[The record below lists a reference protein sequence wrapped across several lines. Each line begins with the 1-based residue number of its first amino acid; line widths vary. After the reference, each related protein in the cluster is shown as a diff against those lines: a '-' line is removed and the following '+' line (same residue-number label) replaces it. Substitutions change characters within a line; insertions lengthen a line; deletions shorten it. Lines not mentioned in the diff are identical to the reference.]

1 MKFPRRAF
9 VHLAVGAAALP
20 AVPRIARAQAYPSR
34 PVRIVVGFP
43 AGGATDIQ
51 ARLMGEW
58 LTERLGQQFIVE
70 NKPGASGNIG
80 TETVAKA
87 PADGYTLLQVV
98 TPHAINAALYTNLS
112 FDFIRDIA
120 PVIYAARLAYVV
132 VVNPSV
138 PATTIPELI
147 AYAKAN
153 PGKINYGSAGQGTP
167 QNIACELFKMMTGVN
182 LVHVPYKGGAPA
194 VADLIAG
201 HVQVIFA
208 PVSESIQQI
217 KAGKLRA
224 LAVTTATRLDVLP
237 DVPTIADFVPG
248 YEASG
253 FAGIGVPRN
262 TPAEIIDML
271 NKEINAGLADTKIKA
286 RIVELGGTVLGGT
299 PAEFG
304 EDHLGGHR
312 KVGEG
317 DQVRGHQGR
326 IGPVATGFQIL
337 SLSRARTAPCP
348 DHAAKSEIKGLKP
361 DNRGGEW
368 ASTGVRDTWRL
379 SLTEWKRCAIV

>member
-1 MKFPRRAF
+1 MKFHRRAF
-9 VHLAVGAAALP
+9 MHLAAGAAALP
-20 AVPRIARAQAYPSR
+20 AVPGIAWAQAYPSR

-80 TETVAKA
+80 TEMVAKA

-98 TPHAINAALYTNLS
+98 TPAAINAALYSNLS

-138 PATTIPELI
+138 PATTLPEFI

-194 VADLIAG
+194 VADLIAN

-224 LAVTTATRLDVLP
+224 LAVTTTTRLDVLP
-237 DVPTIADFVPG
+237 DVPPVADFVPG

-253 FAGIGVPRN
+253 FAGIGAPKN
-262 TPAEIIDML
+262 TPAEIIDKL
-271 NKEINAGLADTKIKA
+271 NKELNAGLADAKVKT
-286 RIVELGGTVLGGT
+286 RIVELGGTVMGGT

-304 EDHLGGHR
+304 KIISEATEKWA
-312 KVGEG
+312 KV
-317 DQVRGHQGR
+317 
-326 IGPVATGFQIL
+326 
-337 SLSRARTAPCP
+337 
-348 DHAAKSEIKGLKP
+348 IKF
-361 DNRGGEW
+361 
-368 ASTGVRDTWRL
+368 AGVKA
-379 SLTEWKRCAIV
+379 E

>member
-1 MKFPRRAF
+1 MKFPRRTF
-9 VHLAVGAAALP
+9 MHLAVGAAALP
-20 AVPRIARAQAYPSR
+20 ALPRLARAQAYPSK
-34 PVRIVVGFP
+34 PARIVVGFT

-51 ARLMGEW
+51 ARLMGDL
-58 LTERLGQQFIVE
+58 LTERLGQQFIVD

-98 TPHAINAALYTNLS
+98 TPHAINAALYSNLN
-112 FDFIRDIA
+112 FDFMRDIA
-120 PVIYAARLAYVV
+120 PVICIARLAYVV

-138 PATTIPELI
+138 PVTSIPELI

-153 PGKINYGSAGQGTP
+153 PGKLNYGSAGQGTP
-167 QNIACELFKMMTGVN
+167 QNISCELFKMMAGVN

-224 LAVTTATRLDVLP
+224 LAVTTAARLDVFP
-237 DVPTIADFVPG
+237 DLPTIGDFVPG

-253 FAGIGVPRN
+253 FGGIGVPRG
-262 TPAEIIDML
+262 TPVEIIDRL
-271 NKEINAGLADTKIKA
+271 NKEINAGLTDSKVSS
-286 RIVELGGTVLGGT
+286 RIVELGGTVAGGT

-304 EDHLGGHR
+304 KILAEATEKWA
-312 KVGEG
+312 KV
-317 DQVRGHQGR
+317 
-326 IGPVATGFQIL
+326 
-337 SLSRARTAPCP
+337 
-348 DHAAKSEIKGLKP
+348 IKFAGIKA
-361 DNRGGEW
+361 E
-368 ASTGVRDTWRL
+368 
-379 SLTEWKRCAIV
+379 

>member
-1 MKFPRRAF
+1 MKIPRRAF
-9 VHLAVGAAALP
+9 MHLAVGAAALP
-20 AVPRIARAQAYPSR
+20 AVPRISRAQAYPSR

-98 TPHAINAALYTNLS
+98 TPHAINAALYSNLN
-112 FDFIRDIA
+112 FDFIRDIT
-120 PVIYAARLAYVV
+120 PVICAARLAYVV
-132 VVNPSV
+132 VVHPSPPV
-138 PATTIPELI
+138 KTIPEFI

-153 PGKINYGSAGQGTP
+153 PGKINYGSAGPGTP

-182 LVHVPYKGGAPA
+182 LVHVPYRGGAPA
-194 VADLIAG
+194 TTDLVAG
-201 HVQVIFA
+201 HLHAIFS
-208 PVSESIQQI
+208 PISESIQHIQ
-217 KAGKLRA
+217 AGKLRA
-224 LAVTTATRLDVLP
+224 LAVTTTARLDVLP
-237 DVPTIADFVPG
+237 DVPTVAEFVPG

-262 TPAEIIDML
+262 TPAEIIDRL
-271 NKEINAGLADTKIKA
+271 NKELNAGLADSKVKG

-299 PAEFG
+299 PAEF
-304 EDHLGGHR
+304 
-312 KVGEG
+312 
-317 DQVRGHQGR
+317 
-326 IGPVATGFQIL
+326 ATII
-337 SLSRARTAPCP
+337 SEATEKW
-348 DHAAKSEIKGLKP
+348 AKAIKFAGIKA
-361 DNRGGEW
+361 G
-368 ASTGVRDTWRL
+368 
-379 SLTEWKRCAIV
+379 

>member
-9 VHLAVGAAALP
+9 MHLAAGAAALP
-20 AVPRIARAQAYPSR
+20 AAPHIARAQAYPSR

-80 TETVAKA
+80 TETVAKS

-98 TPHAINAALYTNLS
+98 TPHAINSALYNNLS
-112 FDFIRDIA
+112 FDFIRDIS
-120 PVIYAARLAYVV
+120 PVIYSARLAYVV
-132 VVNPSV
+132 VVNQSV
-138 PATTIPELI
+138 PVTTLPEFI

-167 QNIACELFKMMTGVN
+167 QNISCELFKMMTGVN

-217 KAGKLRA
+217 KGGKLRA
-224 LAVTTATRLDVLP
+224 LAVTTASRLDVLP
-237 DVPTIADFVPG
+237 DVPTVGDFVPG

-253 FAGIGVPRN
+253 FAGIGVPKG
-262 TPAEIIDML
+262 TPAEIIDRL
-271 NKEINAGLADTKIKA
+271 NKELNAGLADPKVKT
-286 RIVELGGTVLGGT
+286 RIVELGGTVVGGT

-304 EDHLGGHR
+304 KIISDATEKWA
-312 KVGEG
+312 KV
-317 DQVRGHQGR
+317 
-326 IGPVATGFQIL
+326 IKVA
-337 SLSRARTAPCP
+337 
-348 DHAAKSEIKGLKP
+348 
-361 DNRGGEW
+361 
-368 ASTGVRDTWRL
+368 GVKA
-379 SLTEWKRCAIV
+379 E

>member
-1 MKFPRRAF
+1 MN
-9 VHLAVGAAALP
+9 LAAGAAASP
-20 AVPRIARAQAYPSR
+20 ALSRMAWAQAWPSR

-80 TETVAKA
+80 TDTVAKS

-98 TPHAINAALYTNLS
+98 TPHAINSALYSHLP
-112 FDFIRDIA
+112 FDFSRDIA
-120 PVIYAARLAYVV
+120 PVVYVARLAYVV

-138 PATTIPELI
+138 PAATLPEFI

-167 QNIACELFKMMTGVN
+167 QNIGCELFKMMTGLN

-194 VADLIAG
+194 VADLISG

-208 PVSESIQQI
+208 PVSEAIQQI

-224 LAVTTATRLDVLP
+224 LAVTTAKRLDVFPDLP
-237 DVPTIADFVPG
+237 TVGDFVPG

-253 FAGIGVPRN
+253 FAGIGVPKA
-262 TPAEIIDML
+262 TPLEIINML
-271 NKEINAGLADTKIKA
+271 NKEINAGLADPKIKA
-286 RIVELGGTVLGGT
+286 RIVELGGAVVGGT
-299 PAEFG
+299 PAEFATIISEATEKWG
-304 EDHLGGHR
+304 
-312 KVGEG
+312 KV
-317 DQVRGHQGR
+317 
-326 IGPVATGFQIL
+326 
-337 SLSRARTAPCP
+337 
-348 DHAAKSEIKGLKP
+348 IKFAGIKA
-361 DNRGGEW
+361 E
-368 ASTGVRDTWRL
+368 
-379 SLTEWKRCAIV
+379 